1 MAYNLIPVEREQQFL
16 MPPSLRQWLPQNHLA
31 WFVLDTVESLD
42 LKGFYADRRD
52 DGWGRAAYHPKM
64 MVAVLL
70 YAYATCT
77 RSSRKIE
84 RALIEDIAFRVLAAN
99 NQPDHATIARF
110 RQRYGQELAELFSQ
124 VLSLCVKA
132 GLVDASVVAVDGTK
146 IVADADSTNNLT
158 EEGYQKLARE
168 VLSEAEHIDEEE
180 DSLFGDRRGDELPE
194 HLTDSQRRLEWI
206 KEQLAEIK
214 KVKERAKE
222 NHKRSGAP
230 RVNIT
235 DPDSRT
241 MLTPSG
247 YVLGYNAQVVADRN
261 QILLA
266 AELSN
271 SAADSPLF
279 ATLVD
284 AAGAN
289 LEAAGGAAIGTV
301 LADAG
306 YLSLDNVNLDVS
318 CELLIAPAAHSR
330 KNSVEPYDRGEQNRY
345 KTRIQELEMEAELRV
360 GVLNELIAGDLLLKE
375 AAERLG
381 MTIPGVWALKQR
393 YLADGRDGVYRRL
406 PAAPKGPSARQIM
419 AEKLSNDKARRTYDL
434 RSAIVEPVFGH
445 IKWVRALTRF
455 RRRGLEACT
464 TEWKLE
470 AIAHNLL
477 KLWRS
482 SCSSEPCFGF

>member
-1 MAYNLIPVEREQQFL
+1 MAYNLIPVEREQQYL
-16 MPPSLRQWLPQNHLA
+16 MPPSLRQWLPQYHLA

-42 LKGFYADRRD
+42 LKGFYANRRD

-84 RALIEDIAFRVLAAN
+84 RALIEDIAFRVL
-99 NQPDHATIARF
+99 
-110 RQRYGQELAELFSQ
+110 
-124 VLSLCVKA
+124 
-132 GLVDASVVAVDGTK
+132 
-146 IVADADSTNNLT
+146 
-158 EEGYQKLARE
+158 
-168 VLSEAEHIDEEE
+168 
-180 DSLFGDRRGDELPE
+180 
-194 HLTDSQRRLEWI
+194 
-206 KEQLAEIK
+206 
-214 KVKERAKE
+214 
-222 NHKRSGAP
+222 
-230 RVNIT
+230 
-235 DPDSRT
+235 
-241 MLTPSG
+241 
-247 YVLGYNAQVVADRN
+247 
-261 QILLA
+261 
-266 AELSN
+266 
-271 SAADSPLF
+271 SPLF
-279 ATLVD
+279 ANLVD
-284 AAGAN
+284 AAEAN

-330 KNSVEPYDRGEQNRY
+330 RNSVEPYDRGEQNRY

-360 GVLNELIAGDLLLKE
+360 GVLDELIAGDLLLKE
-375 AAERLG
+375 VAERLG

-393 YLADGRDGVYRRL
+393 YLADDRDGVYRRL

-419 AEKLSNDKARRTYDL
+419 AEKLSSDKARRTYDL

-482 SCSSEPCFGF
+482 SCSSKPCFGL